1 MSGDEPTGGGTP
13 DVIRRDDDGRP
24 IVVNDS
30 DGAARRLFVTSLKTV
45 EQQVGEHI
53 LNALS
58 DKDTVAVLTTTVAGI
73 DGGPRVFS
81 AGLDPAM
88 LEEVQRLLSVAEAGR
103 QEEVPCLGFH
113 CFVRPREEAE

>member
-1 MSGDEPTGGGTP
+1 MVAAGPPALLMVYAVSSLASIDYRHDEWRVDVAIGGSQKGMMLP
-13 DVIRRDDDGRP
+13 PGL
-24 IVVNDS
+24 
-30 DGAARRLFVTSLKTV
+30 AF
-45 EQQVGEHI
+45 
-53 LNALS
+53 NALS

-88 LEEVQRLLSVAEAGR
+88 LEEVQRLLGVAEAGR
-103 QEEVPCLGFH
+103 QEEVPCVGFH